1 MVEEIMEQA
10 PETASAVPHYLSL
23 LRSDGSFRDLNYR
36 GNSDKSA
43 ADLQQHG
50 VRLEVLSLAYK
61 WNDAGNLLSGDKP
74 TKEAFLHLA
83 MYQERPSASSI
94 VHLHCTHCVAI
105 SCLKHAKKDDLLPP
119 ITAYYAMRVGRLPLV
134 PYFRPGDPA
143 LAAAVEVEAGRHRA
157 VLLANHGPV
166 VAGATLDD
174 AVCNAEE
181 LEETAKLFLM
191 LRGAA
196 TQFLTGAEVADIERH
211 FPS

>member
-1 MVEEIMEQA
+1 MSEEARLREAMCEHGRSLYRRGLAHGSSGNI
-10 PETASAVPHYLSL
+10 SARVGDAMLITPT
-23 LRSDGSFRDLNYR
+23 
-36 GNSDKSA
+36 NSCLGRLDPARIALVA
-43 ADLQQHG
+43 ADGGHRG
-50 VRLEVLSLAYK
+50 
-61 WNDAGNLLSGDKP
+61 GDRP
-74 TKEAFLHLA
+74 SKEAFLHLA
-83 MYQERPSASSI
+83 MYRQRATARGI
-94 VHLHCTHCVAI
+94 VHLHSTHAVAV
-105 SCLKHAKKDDLLPP
+105 SCLCHADPANVLPP